1 VRGQS
6 RTSKPQAGRV
16 KARPLVPS
24 LTNLFLCYTYRPGIV
39 LLGTTR
45 KSTTDSLHAIS

>member
-24 LTNLFLCYTYRPGIV
+24 LTNLFLRHILPIRNRI
-39 LLGTTR
+39 LGTTR
-45 KSTTDSLHAIS
+45 KEHD